1 MTIGSYP
8 LRRRRLSTSLGLGIL
23 LAQFCVAPPIR
34 GAQQQPQPEQL
45 SSSEGMT
52 PPPTFLT
59 ETKLVTVN
67 FAFHPSAKHRRLKMR
82 NAPELGADD
91 IEILDNG
98 VPQRVAVLERT
109 GMEGGRLPTDVILL
123 FDSGRRFRQ
132 YIDPRRVNLH
142 FIDELESVRIS
153 IYGFSDF
160 TYRLIRP
167 TRDMAQL
174 TAAIAN
180 LSRIPNVASTSA
192 DAILQTIQDSVTISG
207 SRPRMMIIYSG
218 AVEGACQMPRND
230 YEKVVELAK
239 GYDIALFPVAIQP
252 QRPSFP
258 PASVDGRKAIRDP
271 LPESPGMNPVR
282 FFLDIGPATGGK
294 GFFRYAM
301 PETVF
306 REVFQYVRSQ
316 ARSEYS
322 AGFYPGVLSKAGRV
336 SHRIE
341 ARRKSNIGEISG
353 GVRTATY

>member
-1 MTIGSYP
+1 MSTGSNH
-8 LRRRRLSTSLGLGIL
+8 LRRRQLPASLGLGVL
-23 LAQFCVAPPIR
+23 LAGFCLAQPVGRSQKQAPPER
-34 GAQQQPQPEQL
+34 L
-45 SSSEGMT
+45 NDTEGVT
-52 PPPTFLT
+52 ARPTFLT
-59 ETKLVTVN
+59 ETKLVTVT
-67 FAFHPSAKHRRLKMR
+67 FTFRPSAKSTRLKTR
-82 NAPELGADD
+82 NAPELGAED

-98 VPQRVAVLERT
+98 VPQRLAVLERT
-109 GMEGGRLPTDVILL
+109 GMVGASLPTDVILL
-123 FDSGRRFRQ
+123 FDYGRRLRQ

-218 AVEGACQMPRND
+218 AAERVCQMPRND
-230 YEKVVELAK
+230 YEKVVELAE

-252 QRPSFP
+252 QIPSVRS
-258 PASVDGRKAIRDP
+258 ASVDGRTALRDP
-271 LPESPGMNPVR
+271 FPRSPDFSAVGP
-282 FFLDIGPATGGK
+282 FLNIGPATGGK
-294 GFFRYAM
+294 GFARYAV
-301 PETVF
+301 PQTVF
-306 REVFQYVRSQ
+306 QEVFKYVRSQ
-316 ARSEYS
+316 ARSEYI
-322 AGFYPGVLSKAGRV
+322 AGFYRGAPSSAGGA

-341 ARRKSNIGEISG
+341 VRLKSNIGEVSG
-353 GVRTATY
+353 GVRTAVY